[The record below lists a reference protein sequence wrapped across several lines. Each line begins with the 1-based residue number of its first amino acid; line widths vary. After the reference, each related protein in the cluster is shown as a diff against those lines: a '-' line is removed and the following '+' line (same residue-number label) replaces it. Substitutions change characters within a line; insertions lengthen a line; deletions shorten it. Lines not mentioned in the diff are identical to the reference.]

1 MEAIQVEIGH
11 ELIQYVIEANAQPS
25 FDLVNRIQLLREDLH
40 VRLNFHVPAVR
51 ICDNS
56 NLSPRQL
63 RIYIYEKVV
72 IDEQL
77 NELQGSTDLSNILA
91 EQISCFAHDSSAF
104 AYQVTSFTNTHQS

>member
-1 MEAIQVEIGH
+1 MEAIQVEIGR

-25 FDLVNRIQLLREDLH
+25 FDLLNQIQLLREDLH
-40 VRLNFHVPAVR
+40 VRLNFHVPPVR

-77 NELQGSTDLSNILA
+77 NELQGSTELSNILA
-91 EQISCFAHDSSAF
+91 EQIRCFARDSSAF
-104 AYQVTSFTNTHQS
+104 TYQVTSFTNKHQS